1 MKEHINTAIIAL
13 SIVITGYLVSQAWQY
28 RYTNEERIR
37 VKGLGSKDFNADLI
51 VWSGSFSKKS
61 LDLKEAYTLLDLD
74 RESIKKYMITK
85 GLELKQLVF
94 SSITIEKLFDDV
106 YDDNGNKIKSTF
118 NGYQLRQTLQV
129 ESKEVDKVELISRE
143 VSELI
148 HQGIEFYS
156 QKPEYYYTK
165 LAELKIEMIATAT
178 KDAQS
183 RAKKIAD
190 NAGSSLGKLT
200 KAEMGVFQII
210 AQNSSEDF
218 SWGGSFNTSS
228 KRKTANITVNL
239 EYSTR

>member
-74 RESIKKYMITK
+74 RESIKKYMISK

-129 ESKEVDKVELISRE
+129 ESKEVDKVEMISRE

-156 QKPEYYYTK
+156 QKP
-165 LAELKIEMIATAT
+165 
-178 KDAQS
+178 
-183 RAKKIAD
+183 
-190 NAGSSLGKLT
+190 
-200 KAEMGVFQII
+200 
-210 AQNSSEDF
+210 
-218 SWGGSFNTSS
+218 
-228 KRKTANITVNL
+228 
-239 EYSTR
+239 